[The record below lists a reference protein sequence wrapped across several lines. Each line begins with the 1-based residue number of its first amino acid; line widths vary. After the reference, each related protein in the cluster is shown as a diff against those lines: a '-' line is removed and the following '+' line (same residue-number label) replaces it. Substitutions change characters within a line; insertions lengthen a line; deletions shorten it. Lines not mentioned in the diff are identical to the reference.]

1 MSASLAVAGPIAR
14 LTLTRPGVL
23 NALDRSVAAALEGA
37 LGELGGAAGVSV
49 VIVSGQGR
57 AFCAGNDIAEM
68 ERLGPEEAIAVSRR
82 WQAIVDGFAAL
93 PQVTIA
99 VVRGVALGGGLM
111 LAIAQ
116 DLRIA
121 EASARLGLPEVSL
134 GFNPSYG
141 IARLL
146 DVLGGAHARDLL
158 LTGRRIDAAEALRVG
173 LVNEVVPDGAL
184 DEAAAGRAADIA
196 RHPRGGLSATKA
208 VIADIR
214 AGRAGGEAQAYAAS
228 LRADPD
234 ARARIAAFVD
244 KQDRHG

>member
-1 MSASLAVAGPIAR
+1 MSASLAVDGPIAR
-14 LTLTRPGVL
+14 LTLERPGVL

-99 VVRGVALGGGLM
+99 AVRGVALGGGLM

-116 DLRIA
+116 DLRVA
-121 EASARLGLPEVSL
+121 AASARLGLPEVSL

-146 DVLGGAHARDLL
+146 DVAGGAHGRELL
-158 LTGRRIDAAEALRVG
+158 LTARTVEAAEALRMG
-173 LVNEVVPDGAL
+173 LVTRVVDDGAL
-184 DEAAAGRAADIA
+184 DAAVQLLAEAIAGQ
-196 RHPRGGLSATKA
+196 PRGGLAASKA
-208 VIADIR
+208 AVAAIR
-214 AGRAGGEAQAYAAS
+214 AGRAGGEPEAYAA
-228 LRADPD
+228 LLHDPA
-234 ARARIAAFVD
+234 ARARIAAFV
-244 KQDRHG
+244 RGRRRTG

>member
-1 MSASLAVAGPIAR
+1 MSASLAVDGSIGR
-14 LTLTRPGVL
+14 LTLERPGVL

-68 ERLGPEEAIAVSRR
+68 ARLGPEEAIAVSRR

-99 VVRGVALGGGLM
+99 AVRGVALGGGLM

-116 DLRIA
+116 DLRVA

-146 DVLGGAHARDLL
+146 DVAGGAYGRELL
-158 LTGRRIDAAEALRVG
+158 LTARTVEAAEALRMG
-173 LVNEVVPDGAL
+173 LVTRVVDDGAL
-184 DEAAAGRAADIA
+184 DAAVQALAEAIAGQ
-196 RHPRGGLSATKA
+196 PRGGLAASKA
-208 VIADIR
+208 AVAAIR
-214 AGRAGGEAQAYAAS
+214 AGRAGGEPEAYAA
-228 LRADPD
+228 LLHDQA
-234 ARARIAAFVD
+234 ARARIAAFVGG
-244 KQDRHG
+244 RRRTG

>member
-1 MSASLAVAGPIAR
+1 MSASLAVDGPIAR
-14 LTLTRPGVL
+14 LTLERPGVL
-23 NALDRSVAAALEGA
+23 NALDRSVAAALEDA

-68 ERLGPEEAIAVSRR
+68 ERLGPEEAIAISRR

-99 VVRGVALGGGLM
+99 AVRGVALGGGLM

-116 DLRIA
+116 DLRVV

-146 DVLGGAHARDLL
+146 DVAGGAHGRELL
-158 LTGRRIDAAEALRVG
+158 LTARTVDAAEALRMG
-173 LVNEVVPDGAL
+173 LVTRVVEDGAL
-184 DEAAAGRAADIA
+184 DAAVQALAEAIA
-196 RHPRGGLSATKA
+196 RHPRGGLAASKA
-208 VIADIR
+208 AVAAIR
-214 AGRAGGEAQAYAAS
+214 AGRPGGEPEAYAT
-228 LRADPD
+228 LLHDPA
-234 ARARIAAFVD
+234 ARARVAAFVAG
-244 KQDRHG
+244 RRRSG

>member
-99 VVRGVALGGGLM
+99 AVRGVALGGGLM

-116 DLRIA
+116 DLRVA

-146 DVLGGAHARDLL
+146 DVAGGAHGRELL
-158 LTGRRIDAAEALRVG
+158 LTARTVDAAEALRMG
-173 LVNEVVPDGAL
+173 LVTRVVDDGAL
-184 DEAAAGRAADIA
+184 DAAVQALAETIA
-196 RHPRGGLSATKA
+196 RQPRGGLAASKA
-208 VIADIR
+208 AVAAIR
-214 AGRAGGEAQAYAAS
+214 AGRAGGEPEAYAA
-228 LRADPD
+228 LLHDPA
-234 ARARIAAFVD
+234 ARARIAAFVSG
-244 KQDRHG
+244 RRRTG